1 MDRLNFDVYKRQAK
15 PNRIK
20 EMISEQKVKIKEQS
34 RVKTFN
40 RLIQDANRRLLEG
53 EKNLNTIAETNENT
67 LTNSSNQ
74 KKFSK

>member
-34 RVKTFN
+34 RVIDDL
-40 RLIQDANRRLLEG
+40 RLE
-53 EKNLNTIAETNENT
+53 
-67 LTNSSNQ
+67 LTY
-74 KKFSK
+74 